1 MITYTEDGR
10 KEVIEPGSTDAA
22 LQYEVRDMQEYI
34 LNKSGQE
41 NLRIVRD
48 VMEVLTAVR
57 NQWGLVY
64 PFE

>member
-1 MITYTEDGR
+1 MR
-10 KEVIEPGSTDAA
+10 AGSTDAA

-48 VMEVLTAVR
+48 VMEGTHSGEKSV
-57 NQWGLVY
+57 WGWSTRLNRKM
-64 PFE
+64 